1 METQISMPDLL
12 QFYSELAVNNE
23 KKWFD
28 ERKPHYLAIKS
39 YYENLGM
46 EIADGIARYDKDI
59 AGLGPK
65 DITWRIYQD
74 QRFYGRPPY
83 KTWCGLFFAKGGRKS
98 HYAGY
103 YLHIEPGQN
112 EYFLCAG
119 LWREEKLIIKSV
131 REEIMLNGPQF
142 DKVANPGKG
151 WQLLWDGALTRP
163 AQGWPDDKPY
173 SKYFR
178 LKQFL
183 IMKPIDTDYL
193 LRPDLAARVASD
205 FKTAAPFNQYL
216 NRPVDYA
223 IEEWM

>member
-1 METQISMPDLL
+1 MKTDISMPDLL
-12 QFYSELAVNNE
+12 QFYSGLAENNE

-28 ERKPHYLAIKS
+28 ERKQLYLEIKS
-39 YYENLGM
+39 YYEALGM
-46 EIADGIARYDKDI
+46 EILSGMVKYDPDL

-65 DITWRIYQD
+65 DISWRIYQD
-74 QRFYGRPPY
+74 QRFHDRPPY
-83 KTWCGLFFAKGGRKS
+83 KSWLGLYFAKGGRKS

-103 YLHIEPGQN
+103 YFHIEPAEN
-112 EYFLCAG
+112 SYFLCAG
-119 LWREEKLIIKSV
+119 LWREEKPIIKSV
-131 REEIMLNGPQF
+131 REDIMLDGAEF
-142 DKVANPGKG
+142 DRVANPGKG
-151 WQLLWDGALTRP
+151 WGIMWDGALSRP
-163 AQGWPDDKPY
+163 AQGWPADKPY

-193 LRPDLAARVASD
+193 LAPDLAARVAKD
-205 FKTAAPFNQYL
+205 FRPASEYIKFL